1 MVLTLDIGNTQ
12 ISGGV
17 FLGDD
22 LILQFRHT
30 TAHYTSSDELGVFMR
45 SVFRENGLDSKNVT
59 DIVCCSVVPSLNYP
73 LTSACIKYF
82 DIEPLLI
89 RPGIATGL
97 ELKYANPKEIGAD
110 RIAAAIGAAS
120 YYKNANII
128 IVDMGTATTVDILT
142 ARREFLG
149 GVIMAGVNMSMQA
162 LSQGTAQLP
171 NVEIALPARAC
182 GTSTA
187 EAIQSGLYYG
197 ALGGIK
203 ELIAAYTREVFGGR
217 KPMVIGTGGF
227 SHLFQDEDIFNVI
240 IPSLI
245 FDGLYQALK
254 MNKKSRDYEES
265 SNECKGN

>member
-17 FLGDD
+17 FLDDD

-45 SVFRENGLDSKNVT
+45 SVFRENGLDSKEVT

-82 DIEPLLI
+82 DIDPLLVK
-89 RPGIATGL
+89 PGIKTGL
-97 ELKYANPKEIGAD
+97 QLKYANPREIGAD
-110 RIAAAIGAAS
+110 RIAAAIGAAA
-120 YYKNANII
+120 YYHDSDII

-142 ARREFLG
+142 AKREFLG

-171 NVEIALPARAC
+171 NVEIAHPARAC
-182 GTSTA
+182 GASTA

-203 ELIAAYTREVFGGR
+203 ELISAYTREVFDGR

-227 SHLFQDEDIFNVI
+227 SHLFQEEGIFNVV

-245 FDGLYQALK
+245 FDGLHCALQ
-254 MNKKSRDYEES
+254 MNKQ
-265 SNECKGN
+265 

>member
-17 FLGDD
+17 FLDGD

-45 SVFRENGLDSKNVT
+45 SVFRENGLDSKDVT

-82 DIEPLLI
+82 DIDPLI
-89 RPGIATGL
+89 IKTGIKTGL
-97 ELKYANPKEIGAD
+97 QLKYANPKEIGAD
-110 RIAAAIGAAS
+110 RITAAIGAQA
-120 YYKNANII
+120 YYKDANII

-142 ARREFLG
+142 SKREFLG
-149 GVIMAGVNMSMQA
+149 GAILPGVNMSMQA
-162 LSQGTAQLP
+162 LAQGTAQLP
-171 NVEIALPARAC
+171 NVEIGVPERAC
-182 GTSTA
+182 GTNTA

-197 ALGGIK
+197 ALGAVK
-203 ELIAAYTREVFGGR
+203 ELISAYTREVFGGR

-227 SHLFQDEDIFNVI
+227 SHLFQDEGIFNVV

-245 FDGLYQALK
+245 FDGLYCALR
-254 MNKKSRDYEES
+254 MNKP
-265 SNECKGN
+265 

>member
-17 FLGDD
+17 FLDGD

-45 SVFRENGLDSKNVT
+45 SVFRENGLDSKDVT

-82 DIEPLLI
+82 DIDPLLVK
-89 RPGIATGL
+89 PGIKTGL
-97 ELKYANPKEIGAD
+97 QLKYANPKEIGAD
-110 RIAAAIGAAS
+110 RITAAIGAQA
-120 YYKNANII
+120 YYKDANII

-142 ARREFLG
+142 SRREFLG
-149 GVIMAGVNMSMQA
+149 GAILPGVNMSMQA
-162 LSQGTAQLP
+162 LAQGTAQLP
-171 NVEIALPARAC
+171 NVEIGVPERAC
-182 GTSTA
+182 GTNTA

-197 ALGGIK
+197 ALGAVK
-203 ELIAAYTREVFGGR
+203 ELISAYTREVFGGR

-227 SHLFQDEDIFNVI
+227 SHLFQDEGIFNVV

-245 FDGLYQALK
+245 FDGLYCALR
-254 MNKKSRDYEES
+254 MNKP
-265 SNECKGN
+265 

>member
-17 FLGDD
+17 FLDGD

-45 SVFRENGLDSKNVT
+45 SVFRENGLDSKDVT

-82 DIEPLLI
+82 DIDPLLVK
-89 RPGIATGL
+89 PGIKTGL
-97 ELKYANPKEIGAD
+97 QLKYANPKEIGAD
-110 RIAAAIGAAS
+110 RITAAIGAQA
-120 YYKNANII
+120 YYKDANII

-142 ARREFLG
+142 SKREFLG
-149 GVIMAGVNMSMQA
+149 GAILPGVNMSMQA
-162 LSQGTAQLP
+162 LAQGTAQLP
-171 NVEIALPARAC
+171 NVEIGVPERAC
-182 GTSTA
+182 GTNTA

-197 ALGGIK
+197 ALGAVK
-203 ELIAAYTREVFGGR
+203 ELISAYTREVFGGR

-227 SHLFQDEDIFNVI
+227 SHLFQDEGIFNVV

-245 FDGLYQALK
+245 FDGLYCALR
-254 MNKKSRDYEES
+254 MNKP
-265 SNECKGN
+265 

>member
-17 FLGDD
+17 FSGDE

-30 TAHYTSSDELGVFMR
+30 TDHYTSSDELGVFMR

-82 DIEPLLI
+82 DIDPLLVK
-89 RPGIATGL
+89 PGIKTGL
-97 ELKYANPKEIGAD
+97 QLKYTNPKEIGAD
-110 RIAAAIGAAS
+110 RITAAIGAQA
-120 YYKNANII
+120 YYKDANLI

-142 ARREFLG
+142 SKREFLG
-149 GVIMAGVNMSMQA
+149 GAILPGVNMSMQA
-162 LSQGTAQLP
+162 LAQGTAQLP
-171 NVEIALPARAC
+171 NVEIEVPERAC
-182 GTSTA
+182 GTNTA

-197 ALGGIK
+197 ALGAVK
-203 ELIAAYTREVFGGR
+203 ELISAYTREVFGGR

-227 SHLFQDEDIFNVI
+227 SHLFQDEGIFNVV

-245 FDGLYQALK
+245 FDGLHCALR
-254 MNKKSRDYEES
+254 MNRQ
-265 SNECKGN
+265 